1 MQHIED
7 LTQDKFSL
15 QHVLEAS
22 HALAESL
29 AAENSS
35 LTESYNQQR
44 SIVDQLKSDLE
55 NIQEEINHQL
65 VELYAVRNEYAN
77 AQLECNAADE
87 HSKLLA
93 SEVIGLEKKVIR
105 LRSSELKLET
115 QMENAQAEISSYK
128 MLCHHNMQGHA
139 HMLKE
144 SRWQVPEVGLV
155 RI

>member
-93 SEVIGLEKKVIR
+93 SEVIGLEKKVVIF
-105 LRSSELKLET
+105 LG
-115 QMENAQAEISSYK
+115 
-128 MLCHHNMQGHA
+128 MLDFRYC
-139 HMLKE
+139 L
-144 SRWQVPEVGLV
+144 
-155 RI
+155 